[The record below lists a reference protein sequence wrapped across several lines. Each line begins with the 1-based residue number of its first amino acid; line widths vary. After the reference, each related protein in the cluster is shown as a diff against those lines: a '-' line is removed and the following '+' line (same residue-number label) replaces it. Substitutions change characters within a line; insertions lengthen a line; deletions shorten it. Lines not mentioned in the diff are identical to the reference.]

1 MAQTINTFIDNTNL
15 TDQNLFLH
23 HLESD
28 EEHNELR
35 NSITSSRYY
44 TDIESIRNINGDSC
58 TIMSLN
64 CQSLNAKFPD
74 IKLLLDSFEEAYK
87 PVQVMCLQETW
98 IENSD
103 LIDMAQFHIDNY
115 RLVTKNRYA
124 NHSTY
129 TKIGILKSILIQ

>member
-1 MAQTINTFIDNTNL
+1 MAQTINTFIDNINL
-15 TDQNLFLH
+15 TDHNSFLQ

-28 EEHNELR
+28 EDHNELT

-44 TDIESIRNINGDSC
+44 TDFECIRNINNDPC

-74 IKLLLDSFEEAYK
+74 IKLLLDTFEEANK
-87 PVQVMCLQETW
+87 PVQVLCLQETW

-103 LIDMAQFHIDNY
+103 LIDMAQFHIENY
-115 RLVTKNRYA
+115 HLVTKRQA
-124 NHSTY
+124 C
-129 TKIGILKSILIQ
+129 